1 MTQTNWKIL
10 FYITVVIGLLVF
22 GFFLGRKTIKEPETK
37 IEIQYLPGEKIT
49 DTLYLDKPYF
59 VEKPIDTLKII
70 EQCIKDGIYKEMWP
84 SKVVTEY
91 IEISK
96 EDTTAI
102 MNDWATKRGYKEVL
116 FNDDYNGTC
125 TILTEVQYNRMK
137 LLGYEYIPVT
147 KTVTETKYVT
157 KFFSPYIGISYLK
170 NPWDEVENPMI
181 QLNGGF
187 FIKEKYALNL
197 IYQRGLV
204 LKNDYIG
211 GGILCKF

>member
-1 MTQTNWKIL
+1 MNEMKWKLL
-10 FYITVVIGLLVF
+10 FYATIIIGIFVL
-22 GFFLGRKTIKEPETK
+22 GFFLGRKTIKEPESK

-49 DTLYLDKPYF
+49 DTLFLDRPVA

-70 EQCIKDGIYKEMWP
+70 EQCIKDGVYKELWP
-84 SKVVTEY
+84 TKTITEY
-91 IEISK
+91 VEINK
-96 EDTTAI
+96 KDTTAV
-102 MNDWATKRGYKEVL
+102 MVDWATKRMYNEIL
-116 FNDDYNGTC
+116 FNDNLNGMC
-125 TILTEVQYNRMK
+125 AISTEVQYNRMK
-137 LLGYEYIPVT
+137 LLGYEYTPVT

-157 KFFSPYIGISYLK
+157 KFFSPYVGLSYLK
-170 NPWDEVENPMI
+170 NPWDEVVNPMI